1 MIFKENSRRK
11 WLTIIYVVAFF
22 LLEILI
28 VTNSP
33 FIGGIDHAAQDI
45 FSAITSPFNTKIFSF
60 ITFLGSPL
68 MDVIYLIIMMLLL
81 YRMGKK
87 DSSFWIGFVLIGGN
101 IISYLIKITVKRSR
115 PTGKIIPA
123 SGFSFPSGHVFGTML
138 VIMTLIFLVLPM
150 FKSLSN
156 RHTINV
162 LLIIWLIV
170 VAISRVYLRGHF
182 LSDTVGSMLL
192 AGAWWECSVML
203 HLKYYD
209 SIGNILKLNNS
220 DQ

>member
-11 WLTIIYVVAFF
+11 WLAIIYVVAFF

-28 VTNSP
+28 VTNSS
-33 FIGGIDHAAQDI
+33 FIYGIDHATQNI

-81 YRMGKK
+81 YRMGRK
-87 DSSFWIGFVLIGGN
+87 DASFWIGFVLIGGN
-101 IISYLIKITVKRSR
+101 IISYLIKITVKRTR
-115 PTGKIIPA
+115 PTDKIIPA

-150 FKSLSN
+150 IKSLSN
-156 RHTINV
+156 RHTINI

-182 LSDTVGSMLL
+182 LSDVTGSMLL
-192 AGAWWECSVML
+192 AGAWWECSEML
-203 HLKYYD
+203 YLKYYD
-209 SIGNILKLNNS
+209 SIGNFLRLNKS

>member
-28 VTNSP
+28 VANSP
-33 FIGGIDHAAQDI
+33 FIGSIDHAAQNI
-45 FSAITSPFNTKIFSF
+45 FSAITSPFNTKIFSVV
-60 ITFLGSPL
+60 TFLGSPL
-68 MDVIYLIIMMLLL
+68 MDVIYLIVMMFLL
-81 YRMGKK
+81 YRMGRK
-87 DSSFWIGFVLIGGN
+87 DSSFWVGFVLIGGN
-101 IISYLIKITVKRSR
+101 IISYLIKITVKRTR

-150 FKSLSN
+150 IKSLSN

-182 LSDTVGSMLL
+182 LSDTIGSMLL

-203 HLKYYD
+203 YLKYYD
-209 SIGNILKLNNS
+209 SIGNFLKLNNS